1 VEALWQDV
9 RFGLRMLMKNHGF
22 SVVAILTLAL
32 GIGANTAIFSV
43 VNAVL
48 LRGLPYPEP
57 QRLAVVQETVIGSG
71 PEPVAYPNYLEMR
84 EQNHVF
90 SDLAAYAGTDFTVSG
105 DEKTDRIAGELTSD
119 NYFPLLGVTPVMGR
133 SFLPEENKV
142 PGTHAVAMIGFG
154 LWQRRFGQDSAILG
168 RQLKINGVEYN
179 IVGVLPRGFH
189 GLTGDAEVW
198 IPIAVHDAA
207 WPESAKFGFLTGRDI
222 HWHRVIGRLKPGVS
236 VASANAEVEALAAR
250 MEREYPKE
258 NKGRG
263 ARVLAAS
270 EYYVGRVRPALLA
283 LLGAVGF
290 VLLIACSNVA
300 NLLLVRAAAREREFA
315 IRIALGAGRGRLLT
329 QLLVE
334 CLLIALT
341 GGILGLALAFWG
353 VQALPVLLP
362 LSLPSFARVGV
373 DSQVFLFTAVI
384 SIFTGMLLGVLPAMH
399 AFRQNIGESLKEG
412 AKSSEG
418 NRARRIGAL
427 IVVSEIALAIV
438 PMIGAGLM
446 LRSLDHLLHSD
457 LGFRPDHLL
466 TMRIDVPHNYTGD
479 SRVLLSQRI
488 AERLRNVPGV
498 ESVSAS
504 FIDPFIW
511 GGMNRGFTL
520 EGHAPITGVDVDA
533 VACQEAD
540 PDYFRTMGIP
550 LREGREFAASD
561 LPDAAHV
568 LMVNE
573 AFARRFW
580 PGEEVL
586 GKRIKYG
593 PADSTRAWMP
603 IVGVVG
609 NSKFE
614 SLRQDAG
621 ASPVI
626 YGPLEQSEMIADL
639 NLMIRTKVEPS
650 SLAPALRAEIAQMD
664 SNIPVFH
671 VATLEE
677 RIKGSSSNTRSLA
690 MLLALFAVLALVLS
704 SIGIYSVISY
714 GVARRTNEIGVRIA
728 LGAQQHDVLKLI
740 LGQGLRLA
748 ILGVGIGTAGSLALT
763 RLLSSLLFGISATD
777 PITFGGVALLLA
789 IVALLACYLPARRAM
804 RVDPMVALRYE

>member
-1 VEALWQDV
+1 
-9 RFGLRMLMKNHGF
+9 MLMKNRGF
-22 SVVAILTLAL
+22 AVVAILTLAL

-57 QRLAVVQETVIGSG
+57 RRLAVVQETVTGSG
-71 PEPVAYPNYLEMR
+71 PAPVAYPNYLEMR
-84 EQNHVF
+84 EQNHSF
-90 SDLAAYAGTDFTVSG
+90 SDLAAYSGTDFTVSG

-119 NYFPLLGVTPVMGR
+119 SYFPLLGVTPVLGR
-133 SFLPEENKV
+133 SFTPEENKL
-142 PGTHAVAMIGFG
+142 PGTHAVTMIGFG
-154 LWQRRFGQDSAILG
+154 FWQREFGQNPAILG
-168 RQLKINGVEYN
+168 RQLKINGAEYN
-179 IVGVLPRGFH
+179 IIGVLPRGFH
-189 GLTGDAEVW
+189 GLTGGAEVW
-198 IPIAVHDAA
+198 IPIAMHDTA
-207 WPESAKFGFLTGRDI
+207 WPESSKFGFTTGRDI

-236 VASANAEVEALAAR
+236 VAAANAEVAALAAR

-263 ARVLAAS
+263 GRVISAAD
-270 EYYVGRVRPALLA
+270 YFVGKVRPALLA

-315 IRIALGAGRGRLLT
+315 IRIALGAGRGRLLS
-329 QLLVE
+329 QLLIE
-334 CLLIALT
+334 CLLIAMA

-353 VQALPVLLP
+353 AEALPTLLP

-373 DSQVFLFTAVI
+373 DTQVFFFTAAI

-412 AKSSEG
+412 AKGSQG

-446 LRSLDHLLHSD
+446 LRSLDYLLHSD

-498 ESVSAS
+498 DAASAS

-511 GGMNRGFTL
+511 GGINRGFAL
-520 EGHAPITGVDVDA
+520 EGHEPITGVDVDA
-533 VACQEAD
+533 TAYQEAD

-561 LPDAAHV
+561 LPNAQHV
-568 LMVNE
+568 LIVNE

-580 PGEEVL
+580 PGGDAL

-593 PADSTRAWMP
+593 GADSTREWMP

-626 YGPLEQSEMIADL
+626 YGPLEQSELIADL
-639 NLMIRTKVEPS
+639 SLMIRTKVDPA
-650 SLAPALRAEIAQMD
+650 SLAPTLRAEIAKMD
-664 SNIPVFH
+664 ANIPVFH
-671 VATLEE
+671 VATIEE
-677 RIKGSSSNTRSLA
+677 RIEGSSASTRSLA
-690 MLLALFAVLALVLS
+690 MLLALFAVLALLLS

-728 LGAQQHDVLKLI
+728 LGAQQSDVLKLI
-740 LGQGLRLA
+740 LSQGLRLA
-748 ILGVGIGTAGSLALT
+748 VLGVGIGIAGSLALT
-763 RLLSSLLFGISATD
+763 RLISSLLFGVSTTD
-777 PITFGGVALLLA
+777 AVTFGGVALLLS
-789 IVALLACYLPARRAM
+789 IVAMLACYLPARRAM